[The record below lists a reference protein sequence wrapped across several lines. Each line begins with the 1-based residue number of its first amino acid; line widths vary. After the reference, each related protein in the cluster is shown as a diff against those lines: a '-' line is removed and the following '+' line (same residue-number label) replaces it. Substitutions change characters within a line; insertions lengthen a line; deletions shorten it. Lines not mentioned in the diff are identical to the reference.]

1 MYLFDLTLP
10 TPEENLALDEALLE
24 ANEAGELVG
33 DVLRLW
39 EPTGPL
45 AVIGRASRIA
55 EEANLPAC
63 AERGVPVFRRTSGGA
78 AIVAGPGCLMYAV
91 TLSLA
96 NREHLRAIDL
106 CHQYVMEKMLAALS
120 PYVEGVAFQ
129 GTCDLTWNNRK
140 FSGNSLRVK
149 RDHVLYH
156 GTLLYD
162 FPLELIADCLRHPP
176 RTPDYREQ
184 RDHTQFVTN
193 LPISREQLKAALI
206 ETWGADQP
214 LTEWPQQRTADLV
227 AERYATDEWN
237 QMR

>member
-10 TPEENLALDEALLE
+10 TPAENLALDEALLE
-24 ANEAGELVG
+24 ANESGELVG

-39 EPTGPL
+39 EPPANM
-45 AVIGRASRIA
+45 AVIGRASKIA
-55 EEANLPAC
+55 EEANLPVC
-63 AERGVPVFRRTSGGA
+63 AELGVPVLRRSSGGA
-78 AIVAGPGCLMYAV
+78 AIVAGPGCLMYAI
-91 TLSLA
+91 TLSLTD
-96 NREHLRAIDL
+96 REDLRAIDL
-106 CHQYVMEKMLAALS
+106 CHRYVMEKMLAALS
-120 PYVEGVAFQ
+120 PHVNGVTFQ

-149 RDHVLYH
+149 RDHALYH

-193 LPISREQLKAALI
+193 LPISRQQLKSALI

-214 LTEWPQQRTADLV
+214 LVDWPEQRTANLV
-227 AERYATDEWN
+227 AERYATGEWN
-237 QMR
+237 EMR